1 MSSGLFNKIQFG
13 DGFGVTDE
21 GNGVIRV
28 DGGGAGETGPPGAT
42 GPAGPPGSTGPPG
55 TAGPAGPKGDP
66 GATGSAGPPGATGQT
81 GPQGPAGTQGPQGD
95 PGVTGPQGV
104 QGATGAAGP
113 QGPQGATGAAST
125 VPGPA
130 GPQGA
135 AGTPAYPTPV
145 VNGEWIKGVGGA
157 AVWSPP
163 SAYVSSL
170 NVSGTNIDLA
180 LGDTAAPVNAL
191 RFDTGGGVIRSIAAP
206 VSSGGTV
213 SLSAG
218 PNSGGVTL
226 QHFGSGGTGWP
237 LYMDSLED
245 AFLPAAW
252 CATFMGLDGYWVLK
266 GITFSGT
273 PPAVA

>member
-1 MSSGLFNKIQFG
+1 MSEVSELAVPNPATTSWVPVGPSGVGL
-13 DGFGVTDE
+13 
-21 GNGVIRV
+21 
-28 DGGGAGETGPPGAT
+28 A
-42 GPAGPPGSTGPPG
+42 
-55 TAGPAGPKGDP
+55 
-66 GATGSAGPPGATGQT
+66 
-81 GPQGPAGTQGPQGD
+81 
-95 PGVTGPQGV
+95 
-104 QGATGAAGP
+104 
-113 QGPQGATGAAST
+113 
-125 VPGPA
+125 
-130 GPQGA
+130 
-135 AGTPAYPTPV
+135 PV
-145 VNGEWIKGVGGA
+145 VNGQWIKGVGGA

-163 SAYVSSL
+163 SAYISGL

-180 LGDTAAPVNAL
+180 LGDPAAPVNAL

-218 PNSGGVTL
+218 PTSGGVTL
-226 QHFGSGGTGWP
+226 QHFGSGTGWP